1 MNIKHMIITGCI
13 ALVAMTACN
22 TNTDKNAG
30 ADSTTAAAA
39 SGPGTPMKL
48 DSTKRYIYLTW
59 DDSPQ
64 PPGTINCKRVF
75 HEEGVKATFFAV
87 GFNEVGP
94 QKKRIVDSLRNA
106 YPEFLMANHSFSHG
120 FKNQYGKFYS
130 PSMTDSA
137 LQDFLKNQDL
147 LKVPV
152 KIIRMPGNNTW
163 ASNGNIS
170 GQKATNAV
178 VKGLDS
184 LGYKIIGWDVEW
196 HEKGKYPLESVTELV
211 KLINQKFEDG
221 NTVEQNALVILSH
234 DRLFEKP
241 QYVDSLRKLIQVLKS
256 DKRNAFETIDH
267 YPLVMRKK

>member
-1 MNIKHMIITGCI
+1 MNIKHMITTGCI
-13 ALVAMTACN
+13 AFVALTACN
-22 TNTDKNAG
+22 TNTDKKAG
-30 ADSTTAAAA
+30 ADSTNAAAA
-39 SGPGTPMKL
+39 SGPGAPMKL